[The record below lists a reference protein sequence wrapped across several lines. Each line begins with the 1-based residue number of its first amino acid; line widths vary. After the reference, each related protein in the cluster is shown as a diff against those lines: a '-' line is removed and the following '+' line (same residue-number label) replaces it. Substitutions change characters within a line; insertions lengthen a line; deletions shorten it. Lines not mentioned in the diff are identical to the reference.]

1 MKRRVIFTEQ
11 QLKEILGE
19 EVYNGVYMDSTSQ
32 GTEYSTDSIPTTDSE
47 VIPTEPGGEPSMTD
61 KYGKE
66 KIPTNVWMR
75 RGYHT
80 LYENSK
86 KKVLNE
92 QNKEIDNQE
101 VYLPK
106 NVRKSVEGC
115 DGHNEMM
122 NNIASGEAN
131 LPQLYTW
138 NNRLS
143 KYGIKNG
150 RLKRAIQHQ
159 IDVQKNKGESIRNTH
174 SGLQQ
179 INNDTES
186 HKGSKPTIYYDNNN

>member
-32 GTEYSTDSIPTTDSE
+32 GTEYSTDSIPTTDGE
-47 VIPTEPGGEPSMTD
+47 VISTEPGGKPKTTKAYSDATCR
-61 KYGKE
+61 
-66 KIPTNVWMR
+66 NFAWQR
-75 RGYHT
+75 SGYHT
-80 LYENSK
+80 LYENNK
-86 KKVLNE
+86 KKINE
-92 QNKEIDNQE
+92 QNKEIDNQP
-101 VYLPK
+101 VILPK
-106 NVRKSVEGC
+106 NVRKSVKSC
-115 DGHNEMM
+115 NGHNEMM
-122 NNIASGEAN
+122 NNISSGEAN

-138 NNRLS
+138 NNRLN

-150 RLKRAIQHQ
+150 RLKRAIEHQ
-159 IDVQKNKGESIRNTH
+159 IDVQKSKGESMRNTH

-186 HKGSKPTIYYDNNN
+186 HKGNKPTIYYDNNN